1 MRAPFPL
8 AHAEEVLLVLSLPT
22 LFSLPLSAR
31 SLFLLYYPP
40 RRRPERTPS
49 APVDF
54 RNASSSG
61 HFVETCRQLHRR
73 VRAVES
79 SDDFPLRCWVFLDSL
94 PLRGEILLRHG
105 PLRIS
110 LPCLPRT
117 LVIYLDAWCQEDDIF
132 QGESASKRF
141 SSPMWNHCT
150 KCTTHF
156 GRAECMNLDIFPLS
170 NLPNCWLPLTYLIAL
185 LIYSSSLP

>member
-1 MRAPFPL
+1 MRPPFPL

-110 LPCLPRT
+110 LLYLPWLWLR
-117 LVIYLDAWCQEDDIF
+117 LDAWRRIKKR
-132 QGESASKRF
+132 ESAGLVSMPGVK
-141 SSPMWNHCT
+141 
-150 KCTTHF
+150 
-156 GRAECMNLDIFPLS
+156 PLYKMYDTF
-170 NLPNCWLPLTYLIAL
+170 WTARV
-185 LIYSSSLP
+185 